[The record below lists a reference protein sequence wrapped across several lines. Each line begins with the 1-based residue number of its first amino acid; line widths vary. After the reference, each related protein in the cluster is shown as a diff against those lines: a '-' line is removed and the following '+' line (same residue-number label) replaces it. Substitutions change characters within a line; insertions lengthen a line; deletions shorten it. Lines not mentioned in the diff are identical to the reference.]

1 MWLPALR
8 RKRHINAECGSRS
21 VSGAETKDVPI
32 DCSVHEASMKSCLAP
47 EIRFVVSY
55 TTACFNPESNRK
67 SRLRDLAQAKLE
79 DAQRRCADTERQR
92 DEAAAALAAEQSELQ
107 DKLEAAGAEA
117 AQLREQLA
125 QSAGELE
132 VNLGRMVL

>member
-1 MWLPALR
+1 MRPASSRAWPPRYTLLSATQ
-8 RKRHINAECGSRS
+8 RHASTQN
-21 VSGAETKDVPI
+21 PI
-32 DCSVHEASMKSCLAP
+32 AKAVCV
-47 EIRFVVSY
+47 
-55 TTACFNPESNRK
+55 
-67 SRLRDLAQAKLE
+67 AQAELE